1 MFTAYKWTG
10 LSDCCRHNVQL
21 NQVHSGVASNSH
33 FFCLINLSRIG
44 AVKMPGRPRSARPP
58 AAGQKRKRGSSPIE
72 NSVRSSEKQKNL
84 ARKKT
89 KDDPGSLKQLT
100 NGNPADLDLNA
111 GGDSKS
117 APLDKFK
124 YIPKGNKLS
133 SHQEQSKEKSKPPT
147 KSETND
153 LSTLDDDNDIFAQIF
168 KATQALHSSADTI
181 KNKLTQAV
189 QPYCPQS
196 VNVVHSLTQ
205 HSYGSRCPST
215 LKKVTPPLLFRPK
228 RNIVFNV
235 EMICTVLLL
244 G

>member
-1 MFTAYKWTG
+1 
-10 LSDCCRHNVQL
+10 
-21 NQVHSGVASNSH
+21 
-33 FFCLINLSRIG
+33 
-44 AVKMPGRPRSARPP
+44 MPERPRSARPTGT
-58 AAGQKRKRGSSPIE
+58 GQKRKRGSSPVE
-72 NSVRSSEKQKNL
+72 NSVQSSEKHKNL

-100 NGNPADLDLNA
+100 NGNTAELDVNA

-117 APLDKFK
+117 ATLDKFK
-124 YIPKGNKLS
+124 YIPKNSRIS
-133 SHQEQSKEKSKPPT
+133 SHQEQSKEKSKSLT

-153 LSTLDDDNDIFAQIF
+153 SSTLDDDTDIFAQIF
-168 KATQALHSSADTI
+168 KAKQALHSSADTI

-215 LKKVTPPLLFRPK
+215 LKKVTPCIIFYLVKTKKKHCF
-228 RNIVFNV
+228 
-235 EMICTVLLL
+235 
-244 G
+244 